1 MAPWRSHCNLTMA
14 RTAEGTK
21 VFIDQTVL
29 DLADRTNPP
38 GMSRTSWINYLI
50 QVGAANIPAR
60 ATDAA

>member
-1 MAPWRSHCNLTMA
+1 MA